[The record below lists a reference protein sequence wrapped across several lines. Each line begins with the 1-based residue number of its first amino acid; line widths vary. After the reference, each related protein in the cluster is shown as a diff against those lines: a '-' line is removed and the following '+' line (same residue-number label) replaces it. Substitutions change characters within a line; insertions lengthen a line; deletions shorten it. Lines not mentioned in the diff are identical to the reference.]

1 MTERFSKPPKCAAR
15 AAFSQ
20 SSCSPTTHMKK
31 HPFFHF
37 AGVVTCSFGLLTGL
51 QAAGKQKTFAIIPKS
66 ISISFYNDVEKGC
79 KEEGAKLG
87 VNVIYTGPDTADA
100 AKQVQVLQDLVSRGV
115 DGFAVAPM
123 DADSV
128 VGVIDA
134 ALKKGIKVITFDS
147 DSPNSKR
154 ACFVGTNNEL
164 GGYEGGKAYASLMPK
179 GKFAVI
185 TGGLASFNH
194 NQRGDGFRKALKESG
209 GQYTE
214 IPGSPFPCND
224 DAPKSIQIIQDV
236 LTRYPDLDGFFF
248 SGGWPLFGAPEA
260 YLRALGKHLDDIK
273 AKKFVVVSF
282 DTLPEELKILK
293 QGACDALIG
302 QRPYQMGVK
311 SVDILNDLTEGKT
324 VPAVVDT
331 GVDVV
336 TSANVDQ
343 FLK

>member
-1 MTERFSKPPKCAAR
+1 VAAESIKTKL
-15 AAFSQ
+15 FPQ
-20 SSCSPTTHMKK
+20 KHMKN
-31 HPFFHF
+31 HPLFLF
-37 AGVVTCSFGLLTGL
+37 AGVVTCSLTLLTGAY
-51 QAAGKQKTFAIIPKS
+51 AAGKQKTFAIIPKS

-123 DADSV
+123 DGDSV
-128 VGVIDA
+128 IGVIEA
-134 ALKKGIKVITFDS
+134 AIKKGIKVITFDA
-147 DSPNSKR
+147 DSPKSQR
-154 ACFVGTNNEL
+154 VCFVGTNNEQ
-164 GGYEGGKAYASLMPK
+164 GGHEAGKAFAEALPK

-185 TGGLASFNH
+185 TGGLASVNH
-194 NQRGDGFRKALKESG
+194 NQRGDGFRKALKEAG
-209 GQYTE
+209 GEYTE

-224 DAPKSIQIIQDV
+224 DAAKSIQIIQDT
-236 LTRYPDLDGFFF
+236 LTRYPDLNGFFF

-260 YLRALGKHLDDIK
+260 YLRAVSKHLDDIK
-273 AKKFVVVSF
+273 TKKFVVIAF

-293 QGACDALIG
+293 QGSCNGLIG
-302 QRPYQMGVK
+302 QRPYAMGVK

-336 TSANVDQ
+336 TSSNVDQ